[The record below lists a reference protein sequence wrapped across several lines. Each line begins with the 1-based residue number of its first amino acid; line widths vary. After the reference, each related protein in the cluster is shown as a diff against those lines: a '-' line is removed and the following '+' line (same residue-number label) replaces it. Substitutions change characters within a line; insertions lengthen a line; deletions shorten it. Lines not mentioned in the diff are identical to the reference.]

1 MYKLAKI
8 DRRANSSFKKKNIYI
23 YIILFIFIY
32 LYINTVLVERE
43 FVHSSSEEL
52 YISFFSTASRDL
64 CLIGFA
70 FKAAVFET
78 AVSQTSVY
86 DIYVVSIR
94 HELSFPYTISSL
106 FFFLHFILSKEKWE
120 SSCDSRSFPLSTS
133 LTSYLAVIRCR
144 FYSFTPWSRN
154 IRRNVLKLRF
164 KRSDTGFGIGSSI
177 RQSTR
182 SMWPDDGNRVKWRS
196 SGSMER
202 TWRSS
207 CTPLVNSPPR
217 IQFPRIWCPRGNI
230 GRLSLS
236 LAEVHPNPPEN
247 YTFSFFWILGKDLC
261 LQILIFLQ
269 FQLQNWMSVNCKMN
283 M

>member
-94 HELSFPYTISSL
+94 HELSFPYTIWSL
-106 FFFLHFILSKEKWE
+106 FFFFT
-120 SSCDSRSFPLSTS
+120 F
-133 LTSYLAVIRCR
+133 YLI
-144 FYSFTPWSRN
+144 
-154 IRRNVLKLRF
+154 K
-164 KRSDTGFGIGSSI
+164 GE
-177 RQSTR
+177 
-182 SMWPDDGNRVKWRS
+182 M
-196 SGSMER
+196 
-202 TWRSS
+202 
-207 CTPLVNSPPR
+207 R
-217 IQFPRIWCPRGNI
+217 IFVR
-230 GRLSLS
+230 
-236 LAEVHPNPPEN
+236 
-247 YTFSFFWILGKDLC
+247 FSFFPSFDKSYVLFGSDSLPILLFYSLVKKYPKKR
-261 LQILIFLQ
+261 FRAT
-269 FQLQNWMSVNCKMN
+269 F
-283 M
+283 

>member
-1 MYKLAKI
+1 MYRLAKT

-23 YIILFIFIY
+23 YYLIYIYIFIY
-32 LYINTVLVERE
+32 KYSPGRARVCSFFFWRTLYIFL
-43 FVHSSSEEL
+43 FHSLARSV
-52 YISFFSTASRDL
+52 
-64 CLIGFA
+64 IGFA

-120 SSCDSRSFPLSTS
+120 SSCDSRSFPFSTS

-154 IRRNVLKLRF
+154 IRRNVLELRF

-217 IQFPRIWCPRGNI
+217 IRFPRIWCPRGNI